1 METVTAE
8 PSDNYLEVVLKADV
22 VTVAT
27 AMRLIDAIAANLDR
41 HPCRHTL
48 VEVIAQDSNV
58 SLTDSYV
65 IWDYAREKSLC
76 RTKLAY
82 VVTGDEV
89 RPYPAF
95 TESCATKRGT
105 PLRIFTSRKEAM
117 DWLGPALGTVAGNSP
132 AAATVAMPTRHVS
145 GPAHGET
152 TTTTQLTLEHQT

>member
-8 PSDNYLEVVLKADV
+8 PTDNYLEIVLKADV

-41 HPCRHTL
+41 HPCGNTL
-48 VEVIAQDSNV
+48 VEVIAHDSNV

-82 VVTGDEV
+82 VVTAGEV
-89 RPYPAF
+89 KPHPAF
-95 TESCATKRGT
+95 TESCATRRGT
-105 PLRIFTSRKEAM
+105 PLRIFTNRKEAM
-117 DWLGPALGTVAGNSP
+117 DWLEPTFRTAAENSP
-132 AAATVAMPTRHVS
+132 AAATVAMPARAVS
-145 GPAHGET
+145 GPAHSEAT
-152 TTTTQLTLEHQT
+152 TTTEPILEHQT